1 MSFLSSFKRDMPIR
15 RVHRRADKLLSLN
28 RHRDAIQLL
37 SAYNS
42 ANPSPQIENQ
52 LTQLRHDAFFA
63 IDHGGPEGSW
73 PPKVSDVFTK
83 AAVIPEVDAKELDV
97 TKAQSAVFNRGSLII
112 RNLLSE
118 NQIKLLAQSVEKAFE
133 AFDHPAQLVEPQS
146 WFTCLKT
153 QQGDDGVE
161 FDRPW
166 VRSGGGVLAAESPRA
181 LYNLVNVFQE
191 IGMIDLIADYF
202 GERPALS
209 VKKTT
214 LRRTEPDIDAAN
226 GWHQDGAFLGKDIRS
241 LNVWVALTDCGIDSP
256 SMDMIPRRLH
266 EIVPTG
272 TEGAM
277 FNWSVSPLMFDQVCE
292 SGKPQHLIFKAGDA
306 IIFDEMNLH
315 KTSTSPEM
323 SAKRYAV
330 ECWFF
335 APSCYPLDQLPILL

>member
-1 MSFLSSFKRDMPIR
+1 MSQFSTRLRSFQIHRARSRAEKLVANKQSREAIDFLQRK
-15 RVHRRADKLLSLN
+15 
-28 RHRDAIQLL
+28 
-37 SAYNS
+37 NS
-42 ANPSPQIENQ
+42 NLQSTKIENQ
-52 LTQLRHDAFFA
+52 LVQLRHDAFFS
-63 IDHGGPEGSW
+63 IDHGTPRGVW
-73 PPKVSDVFTK
+73 PPVVTDLFPNSQ
-83 AAVIPEVDAKELDV
+83 VIPEVDAKELDV
-97 TKAQSAVFNRGSLII
+97 AKAQSAVFNRGSLII
-112 RNLLSE
+112 RNLLAE
-118 NQIKLLAQSVEKAFE
+118 NQYKLLAQSVEKAFE
-133 AFDHPAQLVEPQS
+133 AFDHPDQLVEPQS

-153 QQGDDGVE
+153 QQGDDGIE

-181 LYNLVNVFQE
+181 LYNLVNIFHE

-277 FNWSVSPLMFDQVCE
+277 FKWSVSPLMFDQVCE